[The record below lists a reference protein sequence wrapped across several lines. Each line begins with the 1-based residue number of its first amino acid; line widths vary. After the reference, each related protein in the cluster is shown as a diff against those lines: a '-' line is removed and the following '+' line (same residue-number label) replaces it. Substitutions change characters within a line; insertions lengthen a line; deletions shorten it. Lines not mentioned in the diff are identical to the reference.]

1 MTTPAASSPTPLAPD
16 AARALG
22 ERAQALLDEL
32 ALVSDE
38 PGRVARTYLSPA
50 HARSIDLVGAWM
62 RGIGLT
68 TRVDAVATLR
78 GRREAD
84 AAPERAKTLLV
95 GSHIDTVLDAGKL
108 DGCLGVIAGILAV
121 AEIEKR
127 GVKLPFAVEILAFG
141 DEEGVRFP
149 TALSSSSA
157 ATGTYRRE
165 WLAVRDRDGRSLA
178 EALADF
184 GCDTDA
190 IESARI
196 DPAGVVGFLELHI
209 EQGPLLE
216 HWDLP
221 LGVVTSIAGQ
231 SRFSFTLDG
240 VAGHAGTVPMDL
252 RRDALTGLAEIALTV
267 ERVGRQGTNGLVA
280 TVGRV
285 DVKPG
290 AGNTVPGRVEATLD
304 IRAGADAP
312 RLVAIDRIRHEA
324 ERIAGRRGL
333 RFELTRHIDVPTCP
347 MNEDLQAAFARA
359 VGSLGLD
366 VRRLPSGAGHDAM
379 AMARAFPSAMLF
391 VRSRDGIS
399 HNPREWSSP
408 EDIGLGVEALTRTIL
423 DLAARATRGAA

>member
-1 MTTPAASSPTPLAPD
+1 MTNPAASRSAPLTSD

-22 ERAQALLDEL
+22 DRAQGLLDQL
-32 ALVSDE
+32 ARVTDE
-38 PGRVARTYLSPA
+38 PGRVDRTYLSPA
-50 HARSIDLVGAWM
+50 HARSIDLVGGWM
-62 RGIGLT
+62 RGLGLA

-84 AAPERAKTLLV
+84 VTPETAKTLLI

-108 DGCLGVIAGILAV
+108 DGCLGVIAGLLV
-121 AEIEKR
+121 VEEIEKR
-127 GVKLPFAVEILAFG
+127 GVKLPFALEILAFG

-157 ATGTYRRE
+157 VTGTYRRE
-165 WLAVRDRDGRSLA
+165 WLEVRDRDGRSLA

-184 GCDTDA
+184 GCDTARID
-190 IESARI
+190 EARI
-196 DPAGVVGFLELHI
+196 DPAGVIGWLELHI

-216 HWDLP
+216 HWGLP

-231 SRFSFTLDG
+231 SRFSFTLQG
-240 VAGHAGTVPMDL
+240 VAGHAGTVPMEL

-290 AGNTVPGRVEATLD
+290 AGNTVPGRIEATLD

-324 ERIAGRRGL
+324 ERIAARRGL
-333 RFELTRHIDVPTCP
+333 GFELHRHIDVPTCP
-347 MNEDLQAAFARA
+347 MDDDLQAAFARSVA
-359 VGSLGLD
+359 SLDLD

-379 AMARAFPSAMLF
+379 AMARAFPAAMLF
-391 VRSRDGIS
+391 VRSKDGIS

-408 EDIGLGVEALTRTIL
+408 EDIGLGVEALVRTVL
-423 DLAARATRGAA
+423 DLAERARGGAT